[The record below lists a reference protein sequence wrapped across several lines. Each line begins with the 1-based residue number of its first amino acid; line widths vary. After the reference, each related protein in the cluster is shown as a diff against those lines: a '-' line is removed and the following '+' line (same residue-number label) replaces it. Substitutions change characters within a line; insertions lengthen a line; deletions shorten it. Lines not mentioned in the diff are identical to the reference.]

1 MARQTTANQI
11 FAQNMRIRR
20 KVLGI
25 SQEKLG
31 ELCGLHRTYIGGI
44 EQETRNPSLKNV
56 EKICDVLKIPVSIG
70 LSEKFH
76 EDNDTYAICEM
87 NKGEYKFKE
96 IDKDKIPKKYQ
107 KILNDLVNS

>member
-1 MARQTTANQI
+1 MSKKLTANQI

-31 ELCGLHRTYIGGI
+31 EMCGLHRTYIGGI

-56 EKICDVLKIPVSIG
+56 EKICEVLKMPVPVG
-70 LSEKFH
+70 LA
-76 EDNDTYAICEM
+76 DNLQDEEDTYAICEM
-87 NKGEYKFKE
+87 HAGEYKIKT
-96 IDKDKIPKKYQ
+96 ISKDQISKQ
-107 KILNDLVNS
+107 HLDLLDTYMGE

>member
-1 MARQTTANQI
+1 MSKKLNTNQI

-31 ELCGLHRTYIGGI
+31 EMCGLHRTYIGGI

-56 EKICDVLKIPVSIG
+56 EKICEALQMPVPISFIEE
-70 LSEKFH
+70 LH
-76 EDNDTYAICEM
+76 EDEDTYAICEINNGKYKCKVI
-87 NKGEYKFKE
+87 NKNRITSKHL
-96 IDKDKIPKKYQ
+96 
-107 KILNDLVNS
+107 KILEELIS